1 MSAVR
6 VSTSADIIKGLPRIG
21 PVEIRGSDEVELGVD
36 PEDALH
42 DEVEGDAVRPAHG
55 VGDDHG
61 AVRAVHA
68 GALDPG
74 HLAPVGPE
82 EPSIERN

>member
-1 MSAVR
+1 MLVKVPATV
-6 VSTSADIIKGLPRIG
+6 DIIQGLPGIG

-55 VGDDHG
+55 VGDDNG
-61 AVRAVHA
+61 AVRAVHP

-74 HLAPVGPE
+74 HLAPVRPE